1 MINMEVC
8 ANSVASALA
17 AAEGGAIRVELC
29 DNLLEGGTTPSYAQI
44 WHAKEMLSIPVFP
57 IIRPRGGD
65 FLYSDLE
72 FEIMKTEI
80 KMCRS
85 LHCEGVVF
93 GILTA
98 DGHIDMA
105 RCEELIDLAGP
116 MSVTFHRAFDR
127 SCDLKKSLED
137 IIYLGC
143 SRLLTSGGAA
153 TAYEGIETITAL
165 NKQASGRIIIM
176 PGAGISV
183 ENIEKVI
190 QHTGVREFHSTAKRP
205 VNSEMKFRNNKA
217 LMGAVADEFSWELT
231 DSKLVSQLIQLANK

>member
-1 MINMEVC
+1 MEVC
-8 ANSVASALA
+8 ANSVTSALA

-29 DNLLEGGTTPSYAQI
+29 DNLQEGGTSPSYAQI
-44 WHAKEMLSIPVFP
+44 CHAKQLLSIPVFP

-85 LHCEGVVF
+85 LDCEGVVF
-93 GILTA
+93 GMLAA
-98 DGHIDMA
+98 DGHVDMA
-105 RCEELIDLAGP
+105 RCEELMELAGP

-137 IIYLGC
+137 VIHLGC

-153 TAYEGIETITAL
+153 TAFEGIATIAAL
-165 NKQASGRIIIM
+165 NKQAAGRIIIM

-183 ENIEKVI
+183 KNIEELI
-190 QHTGVREFHSTAKRP
+190 QHTGVREFHSTAKIP
-205 VNSEMKFRNNKA
+205 VNSKMKFRNNKA
-217 LMGAVADEFSWELT
+217 DMGAVADEFSLELT

>member
-1 MINMEVC
+1 MVSMEVC
-8 ANSVASALA
+8 ANSVTSALA
-17 AAEGGAIRVELC
+17 AAQGGAIRVELC
-29 DNLLEGGTTPSYAQI
+29 ENLLEGGTTPSYAQI
-44 WHAKEMLSIPVFP
+44 WHAKQKLSIPVFP

-85 LHCEGVVF
+85 LDCEGVVF

-98 DGHIDMA
+98 NGQVDIT
-105 RCEELIDLAGP
+105 RCEELMELAGP

-137 IIYLGC
+137 VIYLGC

-153 TAYEGIETITAL
+153 TALEGITTIAAL
-165 NKQASGRIIIM
+165 NKQAAGRITIM

-183 ENIEKVI
+183 ENIEEII
-190 QHTGVREFHSTAKRP
+190 QYTGVREFHSTAKRP
-205 VNSEMKFRNNKA
+205 VNSEMKFKNKKA
-217 LMGAVADEFSWELT
+217 IMGAVADEFSWELT